1 MLGLERLPPARIIAV
16 RGPIGRSELRR
27 WCLLLSAR
35 SAQQPGP
42 PSDCG
47 IDISRPLPSRRFDE
61 ATLAKIAAAPAAAVR
76 CECPRHLVDLISNL
90 NAFEAYSEECE
101 VLNSDDAALHALLH
115 SATAQARLL
124 LETVLSRVVE
134 EDGVVV

>member
-124 LETVLSRVVE
+124 LETLFSRVVD